1 MLRIMLMCYIPLLNI
16 DMLEHAYLFK
26 LQEQQNKYIN
36 NFYEIIDFTY
46 ANNLYD
52 NINKRI

>member
-1 MLRIMLMCYIPLLNI
+1 MLRIMLMCYILLNI
-16 DMLEHAYLFK
+16 DMLEHAYYLNCK
-26 LQEQQNKYIN
+26 NNKSEYID

-46 ANNLYD
+46 TNNLYD